1 MAMPASPSH
10 AAGPAGAN
18 GPLAR
23 LAAWDRTAS
32 RRISVGWPHP
42 RWFTLPL
49 AAVSSTANYGV
60 VWFLLAALPWAFGVQ
75 RGSSRFLYI
84 AASVFGTEIFTFCLK
99 VLFDRRRP
107 PEREPGPAQLIA
119 LPRSRSFPSS
129 HASMGMVGL
138 LTTAALYPGWWAPLA
153 VLVAVLAF
161 SRVYLRVHYLADV
174 LAGLVLGTALGLL
187 ITHVVATPR

>member
-1 MAMPASPSH
+1 MPVSPAH
-10 AAGPAGAN
+10 APGSDGPDGLF
-18 GPLAR
+18 GR

-32 RRISVGWPHP
+32 RRIAIGWPHP

-49 AAVSSTANYGV
+49 AAVSSTANYGI
-60 VWFLLAALPWAFGVQ
+60 VWFVLAALPWAFGVQ
-75 RGSSRFLYI
+75 RGPARFVYI
-84 AASVFGTEIFTFCLK
+84 AGSVFGTEIFTFGLK

-138 LTTAALYPGWWAPLA
+138 LTTAALYADWWAPLA
-153 VLVAVLAF
+153 VLVAVLAL

-174 LAGLVLGTALGLL
+174 LAGLVLGTGLGLL
-187 ITHVVATPR
+187 ITHVVAAPR

>member
-10 AAGPAGAN
+10 AAGPAGPD
-18 GPLAR
+18 GLLAR

-32 RRISVGWPHP
+32 RRIAVGWPHP
-42 RWFTLPL
+42 HWFTLPL
-49 AAVSSTANYGV
+49 AAVSSTANNGV
-60 VWFLLAALPWAFGVQ
+60 LWFVLAALPWAFGVQ
-75 RGSSRFLYI
+75 RGPARFVSI
-84 AASVFGTEIFTFCLK
+84 AGSVLGTEILTFGLK

-138 LTTAALYPGWWAPLA
+138 LTTAALYPDWWAPLA

-161 SRVYLRVHYLADV
+161 SRIYLRVHYLADV
-174 LAGLVLGTALGLL
+174 LAGLVLGTVLGLL
-187 ITHVVATPR
+187 ITQVVAAPR